1 MILRFYT
8 LGHTCPEQTYYAHYV
23 FPILHSIRC
32 SSQLKSESL
41 DGYKNNGSI
50 STDQL
55 RPQKNL
61 RFHKDTKHLILNLLF
76 IRKRVKLSRQLNSY
90 YPSFKALL

>member
-1 MILRFYT
+1 MLIMFFQFY
-8 LGHTCPEQTYYAHYV
+8 
-23 FPILHSIRC
+23 I
-32 SSQLKSESL
+32 QLDAQVSL
-41 DGYKNNGSI
+41 NQSHWMGTKI
-50 STDQL
+50 MDQL
-55 RPQKNL
+55 RPQKFL